1 MSEPNKLIELF
12 KQYVIDRDNA
22 TIEAVE
28 TDTLEPFKAFVNKYY
43 ELGFYPTCFKLP
55 SDEVLEISVRKMVI
69 HETNA
74 PESTKQKATE
84 WLLSRGYDLDL

>member
-1 MSEPNKLIELF
+1 MSKFDKVIE
-12 KQYVIDRDNA
+12 QYVIDRDKA

-28 TDTLEPFKAFVNKYY
+28 TDKLEPFKAFVNKWRA
-43 ELGFYPTCFKLP
+43 LGIYPTCFKLP

-69 HETNA
+69 HEVNA

-84 WLLSRGYDLDL
+84 WLLSRGYDLELE

>member
-1 MSEPNKLIELF
+1 MIENKFVAL
-12 KQYVIDRDNA
+12 YVNDRDEA
-22 TIEAVE
+22 TIKAVE
-28 TDTLEPFKAFVNKYY
+28 TDSLEPFKAFIEKYKL
-43 ELGFYPTCFKLP
+43 LGAYPTCFELP
-55 SDEVLEISVRKMVI
+55 SDEVLEIAVRKMVI